1 MQRKE
6 FLPVYIVEDAFEIEQ
21 IFIILAV
28 SLYVCVS
35 PENKNGSCKINHR
48 FILQHTEPDIRT
60 FND

>member
-28 SLYVCVS
+28 SLYVS
-35 PENKNGSCKINHR
+35 FPLKIKNGSCKINHR